1 MISGLSV
8 VTILLAGLTL
18 LLAWRTFRSQEAI
31 KILTKHT
38 DEVLTTTKALQET
51 SFNGLHEVLRHVE
64 SLQKA
69 MNERDLAWRQDRAR
83 WAVDALINALSRQA
97 AALHG
102 QWLGL
107 SDKADPLEPVRMY
120 ESELSS
126 IPNCPWK
133 EKCQEVFATVRQQGD
148 GARAH
153 RESLLTGGLHQLQSQ
168 GPLSLY
174 AECMKTI
181 ENMS

>member
-1 MISGLSV
+1 M
-8 VTILLAGLTL
+8 AGLTL
-18 LLAWRTFRSQEAI
+18 LLAGLNVWLAWRTFKSQEASRT
-31 KILTKHT
+31 LAEHT
-38 DEVLTTTKALQET
+38 NEVLTATKDLQET
-51 SFNGLHEVLRHVE
+51 SFNGLHDVLHHVE

-83 WAVDALINALSRQA
+83 WAVHALMNALSRQA

-102 QWLGL
+102 QWKVLP
-107 SDKADPLEPVRMY
+107 DNADPLESIRMY

-153 RESLLTGGLHQLQSQ
+153 RESLLTDGLHQLQSQ